1 MSIDGSGASRVEG
14 FGLTTAQIVYHVPDR
29 YRLLQEFVWQ
39 EFDCFPDFPALCR
52 FLRFWEAEL
61 EGPLHSV
68 TVAHKSLIRPA
79 ELAVLDGKVQLN

>member
-1 MSIDGSGASRVEG
+1 MSTQRSDATSVEG

-29 YRLLQEFVWQ
+29 FQLLQEFVWQ

-52 FLRFWEAEL
+52 FLKFWETKL

-68 TVAHKSLIRPA
+68 TVAHRNLIRPA
-79 ELAVLDGKVQLN
+79 EVAVLDGRLRLN